1 MNLNKIFPFLTW
13 IHELKDPKIL
23 RADMIAGTGDDDI
36 FLQSATIVPRLSQV
50 FDLSPSDMSALS
62 NLVAEGKFSTKS
74 ENFMIR
80 SVGQLNHKKGRTTIV
95 AVAERTGQIKYW
107 REEI

>member
-1 MNLNKIFPFLTW
+1 
-13 IHELKDPKIL
+13 
-23 RADMIAGTGDDDI
+23 
-36 FLQSATIVPRLSQV
+36 LQSATIVPQLSQV
-50 FDLSPSDMSALS
+50 FDLNPSDLASLS
-62 NLVAEGKFSTKS
+62 NLVAAGKFTTKS

-80 SVGQLNHKKGRTTIV
+80 SVGELDHKKGRTTIV